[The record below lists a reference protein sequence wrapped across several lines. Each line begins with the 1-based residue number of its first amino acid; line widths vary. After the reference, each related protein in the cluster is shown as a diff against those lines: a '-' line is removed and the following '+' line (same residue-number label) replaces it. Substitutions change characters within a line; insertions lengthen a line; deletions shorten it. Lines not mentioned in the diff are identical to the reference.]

1 MKLLFDQ
8 NLSPR
13 LVIKLEEHYPASSH
27 VVTHA
32 LDHASD
38 ETVWAFARKHDY
50 TLVTKDSDF
59 HELSLLYG
67 APPKVV
73 WIRRGNCTNL
83 QIEEILRKHASDIQ
97 TLIESSETDF
107 LILY

>member
-13 LVIKLEEHYPASSH
+13 LVANLADHYPNSAH

-32 LDHASD
+32 LDHALD
-38 ETVWAFARKHDY
+38 ETVWTFAREHGY

-59 HELSLLYG
+59 HELSLLRG
-67 APPKVV
+67 APPKV
-73 WIRRGNCTNL
+73 I
-83 QIEEILRKHASDIQ
+83 
-97 TLIESSETDF
+97 
-107 LILY
+107 